1 MEKAE
6 HLNSS
11 RFVNL
16 VKSGG
21 GSYVEGSYRFDTLSN
36 GISIHGGTVT
46 ARCDF
51 CSSRLAE
58 PYVSFVLLLEGSLDF
73 GINRRRFRIDAD
85 GGKIVLIAV
94 GEEVLFSRYLYRGG
108 KTVKMTIKGMEQW
121 LLRPEYARFA
131 PLLYREPVRIWDLT
145 ANLRGL
151 AASCLQ
157 AVPKG
162 HLGET
167 LRREADVLRLLSDLW
182 DTVSDGIGPAAG
194 QTAEADAMPSED
206 FSRTLNAA
214 FADGAHQVNRLTDAL
229 NISERTL
236 QRRMRDHFGI
246 TASEWLH
253 HKQMQHAFYLL
264 QNGGKSI
271 GETAYLCGYRH
282 VSSFTQAFRQYF
294 GSTPA
299 ETKKENR

>member
-1 MEKAE
+1 M
-6 HLNSS
+6 
-11 RFVNL
+11 
-16 VKSGG
+16 
-21 GSYVEGSYRFDTLSN
+21 EGSYRFDTLSN

-58 PYVSFVLLLEGSLDF
+58 PYVSFVLLLEGRLDF

-121 LLRPEYARFA
+121 LPRPEYARFA
-131 PLLYREPVRIWDLT
+131 PLLYREPVRIWDLPP
-145 ANLRGL
+145 NLRGL

-157 AVPKG
+157 TVPKG

-182 DTVSDGIGPAAG
+182 DTVSDGIEPAAG

-214 FADGAHQVNRLTDAL
+214 FDGGAHQVNRLTAAL

-246 TASEWLH
+246 TASEWPPQTNAARALSVA
-253 HKQMQHAFYLL
+253 KRGQKRGRNRVFVRLAPRFQLYSGIQAIFRQHA
-264 QNGGKSI
+264 
-271 GETAYLCGYRH
+271 CG
-282 VSSFTQAFRQYF
+282 
-294 GSTPA
+294 
-299 ETKKENR
+299 N

>member
-182 DTVSDGIGPAAG
+182 DTVSDGIGPAA
-194 QTAEADAMPSED
+194 EADAMPSED

-253 HKQMQHAFYLL
+253 HKQMQHALYLL

>member
-73 GINRRRFRIDAD
+73 GINRCRFQIDAD

-131 PLLYREPVRIWDLT
+131 PLLYREPVRIWDLPP
-145 ANLRGL
+145 NLRGL
-151 AASCLQ
+151 AASCLK

-182 DTVSDGIGPAAG
+182 DTVSDGIGPTAG

-206 FSRTLNAA
+206 FNRTLNAA

-253 HKQMQHAFYLL
+253 HKQMQHALYLL

>member
-11 RFVNL
+11 RFVSLAND
-16 VKSGG
+16 GG
-21 GSYVEGSYRFDTLSN
+21 GDYVEGGYRFDTLSN

-58 PYVSFVLLLEGSLDF
+58 PYVSFVLLLEGSLNF
-73 GINRRRFRIDAD
+73 GINRSRFQIDAD

-121 LLRPEYARFA
+121 LLRLEYAGFT
-131 PLLYREPVRIWDLT
+131 PILYREPVRIWDLPP
-145 ANLRGL
+145 NLRGL

-157 AVPKG
+157 PAPSG

-182 DTVSDGIGPAAG
+182 NTVSDSIGPAAG
-194 QTAEADAMPSED
+194 ETSEANTMPSEN
-206 FSRTLNAA
+206 FSRILNGA
-214 FADGAHQVNRLTDAL
+214 FANGAHHVNRLADAL

-253 HKQMQHAFYLL
+253 HKQMQHALYLL
-264 QNGGKSI
+264 QNEGKSI

>member
-73 GINRRRFRIDAD
+73 GINRCRFQIDAD

-131 PLLYREPVRIWDLT
+131 PLLYREPVRIDLPP
-145 ANLRGL
+145 NLRGL
-151 AASCLQ
+151 AASCLK

-162 HLGET
+162 HLGKT

-214 FADGAHQVNRLTDAL
+214 FADGASQVNRLTDAL

-253 HKQMQHAFYLL
+253 HKQMQHALYLL

>member
-11 RFVNL
+11 RFVSLAND
-16 VKSGG
+16 GG
-21 GSYVEGSYRFDTLSN
+21 GDYVEGGYRFDTLSN

-58 PYVSFVLLLEGSLDF
+58 PYVSFVLLLEGSLNF
-73 GINRRRFRIDAD
+73 GINRSRFQIDAD

-121 LLRPEYARFA
+121 LLRPEYAGFT
-131 PLLYREPVRIWDLT
+131 PILYREPVRIWDLPP
-145 ANLRGL
+145 NLRGL

-157 AVPKG
+157 PAPSG

-182 DTVSDGIGPAAG
+182 NTVSDSIGPAAG
-194 QTAEADAMPSED
+194 ETSETDAMPSEN
-206 FSRTLNAA
+206 FSRILNGA
-214 FADGAHQVNRLTDAL
+214 FANGAHHVNRLADAL

-253 HKQMQHAFYLL
+253 HKQMQHALYLL
-264 QNGGKSI
+264 QNEGKSI

>member
-11 RFVNL
+11 RFVSLAND
-16 VKSGG
+16 GG
-21 GSYVEGSYRFDTLSN
+21 GDYVEGGYRFDTLSN

-58 PYVSFVLLLEGSLDF
+58 PYVSFVLLLEGSLNF
-73 GINRRRFRIDAD
+73 GINRSRFQIDAD

-121 LLRPEYARFA
+121 LLRPEYAGFT
-131 PLLYREPVRIWDLT
+131 PILYREPVRIWDLPP
-145 ANLRGL
+145 NLRGL

-157 AVPKG
+157 PAPSG

-182 DTVSDGIGPAAG
+182 NTVSDSIGPAAG
-194 QTAEADAMPSED
+194 ETSEANTMPSEN
-206 FSRTLNAA
+206 FSRILNGA
-214 FADGAHQVNRLTDAL
+214 FANGAHHVNRLADAL

-253 HKQMQHAFYLL
+253 HKQIQHALYLL
-264 QNGGKSI
+264 QNEGKSI

>member
-1 MEKAE
+1 M
-6 HLNSS
+6 
-11 RFVNL
+11 
-16 VKSGG
+16 
-21 GSYVEGSYRFDTLSN
+21 EGSYRFDTLSN

-58 PYVSFVLLLEGSLDF
+58 PYVSFVLLLEGRLDF

-121 LLRPEYARFA
+121 LPRPEYARFA
-131 PLLYREPVRIWDLT
+131 PLLYREPVRIWDLPP
-145 ANLRGL
+145 NLRGL

-157 AVPKG
+157 TVPKG

-182 DTVSDGIGPAAG
+182 DTVSDGIQPAAG

-214 FADGAHQVNRLTDAL
+214 FDGGAHQVNRLTAAL

-253 HKQMQHAFYLL
+253 HKQMQHALYLL
-264 QNGGKSI
+264 QNGGKNV
-271 GETAYLCGYRH
+271 GETAYLCG
-282 VSSFTQAFRQYF
+282 
-294 GSTPA
+294 
-299 ETKKENR
+299 

>member
-73 GINRRRFRIDAD
+73 GINRCRFQIDAD

-131 PLLYREPVRIWDLT
+131 PLLYREPVRIWDLPP
-145 ANLRGL
+145 NLRGL
-151 AASCLQ
+151 AASCLK

-253 HKQMQHAFYLL
+253 HKQMQHAL
-264 QNGGKSI
+264 
-271 GETAYLCGYRH
+271 
-282 VSSFTQAFRQYF
+282 
-294 GSTPA
+294 
-299 ETKKENR
+299 

>member
-11 RFVNL
+11 RFVSLAND
-16 VKSGG
+16 GG
-21 GSYVEGSYRFDTLSN
+21 GDYVEGGYRFDTLSN

-51 CSSRLAE
+51 CSSRLTE
-58 PYVSFVLLLEGSLDF
+58 PYVSFVLLLEGSLNF
-73 GINRRRFRIDAD
+73 GINRSRFQIDAD

-121 LLRPEYARFA
+121 LLRPEYAGFT
-131 PLLYREPVRIWDLT
+131 PILYREPVRIWDLPP
-145 ANLRGL
+145 NLRGL

-157 AVPKG
+157 PAPSG

-182 DTVSDGIGPAAG
+182 NTVSDSIGPAAG
-194 QTAEADAMPSED
+194 ETSEANTMPSEN
-206 FSRTLNAA
+206 FSRILNGA
-214 FADGAHQVNRLTDAL
+214 FANGAHHVNRLADAL

-253 HKQMQHAFYLL
+253 HKQMQHALYLL
-264 QNGGKSI
+264 QNEGKSI

>member
-58 PYVSFVLLLEGSLDF
+58 PYVSSVLLLEGSLDF
-73 GINRRRFRIDAD
+73 GINRCRFQIDAD

-131 PLLYREPVRIWDLT
+131 PLLYREPVRIWDLPP
-145 ANLRGL
+145 NLRGL
-151 AASCLQ
+151 AASCLK

-206 FSRTLNAA
+206 FSRTPKCRVCRRRTPSQP
-214 FADGAHQVNRLTDAL
+214 ADRRAEHQ
-229 NISERTL
+229 
-236 QRRMRDHFGI
+236 
-246 TASEWLH
+246 
-253 HKQMQHAFYLL
+253 
-264 QNGGKSI
+264 
-271 GETAYLCGYRH
+271 
-282 VSSFTQAFRQYF
+282 
-294 GSTPA
+294 
-299 ETKKENR
+299 

>member
-11 RFVNL
+11 RFVSLAND
-16 VKSGG
+16 GG
-21 GSYVEGSYRFDTLSN
+21 GDYVEGGYRFDTLSN

-58 PYVSFVLLLEGSLDF
+58 PYVSFVLLLEGSLNF
-73 GINRRRFRIDAD
+73 GINRSRFQIDAD

-121 LLRPEYARFA
+121 LLRPEYAGFT
-131 PLLYREPVRIWDLT
+131 PILYREPVRIWDLPP
-145 ANLRGL
+145 NLRGL

-157 AVPKG
+157 PAPSG

-182 DTVSDGIGPAAG
+182 NTVSDSIGPAAG
-194 QTAEADAMPSED
+194 ETSEANTMPSEN
-206 FSRTLNAA
+206 FSRILNGA
-214 FADGAHQVNRLTDAL
+214 FANGAHHVNRLADAL

-253 HKQMQHAFYLL
+253 HKQMQHALYLL
-264 QNGGKSI
+264 QNEGKSI

>member
-73 GINRRRFRIDAD
+73 GINRSRFQIDAD
-85 GGKIVLIAV
+85 GGKVILISV

-131 PLLYREPVRIWDLT
+131 PPALPRTGQDMGFAPEPARLGGILPES
-145 ANLRGL
+145 R
-151 AASCLQ
+151 
-157 AVPKG
+157 PKG
-162 HLGET
+162 AFGRNIAPRGGRVAAAVGLVGHGF
-167 LRREADVLRLLSDLW
+167 RRHR
-182 DTVSDGIGPAAG
+182 AG
-194 QTAEADAMPSED
+194 G
-206 FSRTLNAA
+206 
-214 FADGAHQVNRLTDAL
+214 GA
-229 NISERTL
+229 
-236 QRRMRDHFGI
+236 
-246 TASEWLH
+246 
-253 HKQMQHAFYLL
+253 
-264 QNGGKSI
+264 NGGSRRY
-271 GETAYLCGYRH
+271 A
-282 VSSFTQAFRQYF
+282 V
-294 GSTPA
+294 
-299 ETKKENR
+299 